1 MRSRT
6 IRSHGG
12 TQTLKDS
19 LSTLFSLEV
28 IQPSSE
34 IYLISPFLS
43 NTPIMDNRLNGYTDL
58 FPTSDNKII
67 SLADVLSTF
76 AWKKSKVRIIC
87 NPERKET
94 REFLEIIGPDIEVRE
109 LKNNHEKGM
118 VTSNF
123 YIHGSMNFTYSG
135 ININGEHVRI
145 TYHTPEIN
153 QALMSARARWEEAD
167 GQ

>member
-1 MRSRT
+1 MLSRT

-12 TQTLKDS
+12 TQSLKDC
-19 LSTLFSLEV
+19 LSTLLSLE
-28 IQPSSE
+28 IIEPSQE

-43 NTPIMDNRLNGYTDL
+43 NTPIMDNRFKQYSDL
-58 FPTSDNKII
+58 LPIVEGNFIYLSDII
-67 SLADVLSTF
+67 KTL
-76 AWKKSKVRIIC
+76 AWKKVKIRIIC

-94 REFLEIIGPDIEVRE
+94 KDFLKLLGSDVEIRE
-109 LKNNHEKGM
+109 LKNNHEKGL

-135 ININGEHVRI
+135 ININGENVRV
-145 TYHTPEIN
+145 TFLTAEVN

-167 GQ
+167 G

>member
-1 MRSRT
+1 MLSRT

-19 LSTLFSLEV
+19 LTTLFSLEV
-28 IQPSSE
+28 IKPSQE
-34 IYLISPFLS
+34 VYLISPFLS
-43 NTPIMDNRLNGYTDL
+43 NAPIMDNKLNGYTDL
-58 FPTSDNKII
+58 FPNSYNKMIT
-67 SLADVLSTF
+67 LADILRTL
-76 AWKKSKVRIIC
+76 AWNQVKVRAIC

-94 REFLEIIGPDIEVRE
+94 RQFLEVLGTDIEVRE
-109 LKNNHEKGM
+109 LKNNHEKGL

-145 TYHTPEIN
+145 TYNTSEIN

-167 GQ
+167 A

>member
-1 MRSRT
+1 MLSRT

-12 TQTLKDS
+12 TQSLKDC
-19 LSTLFSLEV
+19 LATLLSLET
-28 IQPSSE
+28 ITPSPE

-43 NTPIMDNRLNGYTDL
+43 NTPIIDNRLKQYSDI
-58 FPTSDNKII
+58 FPVVEDHSIYLSDII
-67 SLADVLSTF
+67 QTL
-76 AWKKSKVRIIC
+76 AWKKVKIRIIC

-94 REFLEIIGPDIEVRE
+94 KEFLKLLGSDVEIRE
-109 LKNNHEKGM
+109 LKNNHEKGL

-135 ININGEHVRI
+135 ININGEHVRVSFA
-145 TYHTPEIN
+145 TSEIN

-167 GQ
+167 G